1 MNNTTTFD
9 IIIDITDDTNSDY
22 YYDDDYNTGI
32 KFNMNIKSLREL
44 LKQNRLNY
52 KIMKKANLRLKK
64 NKYFNNY
71 Y

>member
-22 YYDDDYNTGI
+22 YDDDYNTGI
-32 KFNMNIKSLREL
+32 NFNMNIKSLREL

-52 KIMKKANLRLKK
+52 KIMRKANLRLKK

>member
-22 YYDDDYNTGI
+22 YHDDDYNTGI
-32 KFNMNIKSLREL
+32 HFNMNIKSLREL

-52 KIMKKANLRLKK
+52 KIMRKANLRLKK